1 MALKQI
7 TSFQSIWK
15 RSQSEHVIID
25 LKDLNLNVVDE
36 PHTSR
41 VVLRLLTYVKL
52 IALWINGKDGVV
64 LSVPQEIKLIPFV
77 RLELTEKLMA
87 AVIIL
92 QLQLFASLSQV
103 PSFKHLKV
111 VLEVIEDGF
120 RSWAIRRKVRK

>member
-1 MALKQI
+1 MALKQV

-64 LSVPQEIKLIPFV
+64 LSVPQEIKLIPLV
-77 RLELTEKLMA
+77 WLELTEKLMA
-87 AVIIL
+87 AVVIL